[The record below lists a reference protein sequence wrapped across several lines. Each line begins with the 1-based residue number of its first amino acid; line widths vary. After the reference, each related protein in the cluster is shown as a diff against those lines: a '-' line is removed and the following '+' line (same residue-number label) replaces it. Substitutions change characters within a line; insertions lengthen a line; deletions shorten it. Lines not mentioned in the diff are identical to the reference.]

1 MTVNILAELV
11 GAASAYLAVHGVAEP
26 GPARFEALIED
37 RDRLFVAETVYEG
50 YLMHYGTPRAFRGMD
65 EDLRLLAGDTLYA
78 LGLSRLAEQGDL
90 EAIAE
95 LSDLI
100 SLCAQAHAEGRPE
113 LGEELWQA
121 SAQALSGEGG
131 PGAREWLGDRLPAA
145 RQPPRL

>member
-131 PGAREWLGDRLPAA
+131 PGAREWLGDRLSAA
-145 RQPPRL
+145 R